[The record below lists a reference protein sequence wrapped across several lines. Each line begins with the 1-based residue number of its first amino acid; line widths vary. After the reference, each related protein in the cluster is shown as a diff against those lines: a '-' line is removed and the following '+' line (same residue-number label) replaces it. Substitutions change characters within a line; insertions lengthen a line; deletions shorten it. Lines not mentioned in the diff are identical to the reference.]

1 MTFSNLAI
9 ALQRSMPPSPNQKKS
24 RKTYCLTIAM
34 PAKLEYNAS
43 KGTSLKRKKP
53 AGGRLKVKINL
64 LCVGITGGLSVGFL
78 LFLMDAPWWS
88 LGVCA
93 IVGLLIGSV
102 LAIGY
107 SGANARLLALIK
119 LLRALPLWDRIAM
132 SIVLVISATAV
143 YIGIRDLPISGAYG
157 LFLGAIVLA
166 QVLFGTKSGLAA
178 ALASQVA
185 VHYFTIPPKNSFAV
199 HSMHDIGILA
209 VFALMALVTW
219 ITIALLSDI
228 ARGKTRRFSRN

>member
-1 MTFSNLAI
+1 
-9 ALQRSMPPSPNQKKS
+9 MPVKF
-24 RKTYCLTIAM
+24 
-34 PAKLEYNAS
+34 EYNVPQRNLS
-43 KGTSLKRKKP
+43 EKKKP

-88 LGVCA
+88 LAACA
-93 IVGLLIGSV
+93 SVGLMVGSL

-107 SGANARLLALIK
+107 SGANARLMAALR
-119 LLRALPLWDRIAM
+119 LLRSLPLWDRIAM

-143 YIGIRDLPISGAYG
+143 YIGLRDLPIYG
-157 LFLGAIVLA
+157 VYCLFLVPIVLA

-178 ALASQVA
+178 ALASQIA
-185 VHYFTIPPKNSFAV
+185 VHYFAMPPKNSFAV
-199 HSMHDIGILA
+199 HSMREVGLLA

-219 ITIALLSDI
+219 GTIVLLSDI
-228 ARGKTRRFSRN
+228 ARGKTRRLSRN

>member
-1 MTFSNLAI
+1 ML
-9 ALQRSMPPSPNQKKS
+9 
-24 RKTYCLTIAM
+24 Y
-34 PAKLEYNAS
+34 
-43 KGTSLKRKKP
+43 KGTSSDKKKP

-88 LGVCA
+88 LAVCA
-93 IVGLLIGSV
+93 SVGLLVGSL

-107 SGANARLLALIK
+107 SGANARWMAVLQ
-119 LLRALPLWDRIAM
+119 LLRSLPLWDRIAM
-132 SIVLVISATAV
+132 SIVLVIAASAL
-143 YIGIRDLPISGAYG
+143 YIGLRELPVYGAFC
-157 LFLGAIVLA
+157 LFLAPIVLA

-178 ALASQVA
+178 ALASQIA
-185 VHYFTIPPKNSFAV
+185 IHYFAIPPKNSFAV
-199 HSMHDIGILA
+199 HSMREMGLLA

-219 ITIALLSDI
+219 VTIVLLSDI

>member
-1 MTFSNLAI
+1 M
-9 ALQRSMPPSPNQKKS
+9 
-24 RKTYCLTIAM
+24 
-34 PAKLEYNAS
+34 
-43 KGTSLKRKKP
+43 
-53 AGGRLKVKINL
+53 KINL
-64 LCVGITGGLSVGFL
+64 LCVGLTGGLSVGFIV
-78 LFLMDAPWWS
+78 FLMGAPWWS
-88 LGVCA
+88 LAACA
-93 IVGLLIGSV
+93 GVGLVVGSL

-132 SIVLVISATAV
+132 SIVLVITATAI
-143 YIGIRDLPISGAYG
+143 YIGLRDLPIYGAFC
-157 LFLGAIVLA
+157 LFLVPIVLA

-185 VHYFTIPPKNSFAV
+185 VHYFTIPPKNSFVV
-199 HSMHDIGILA
+199 HSVRDIGFLA

>member
-1 MTFSNLAI
+1 
-9 ALQRSMPPSPNQKKS
+9 MPVKF
-24 RKTYCLTIAM
+24 
-34 PAKLEYNAS
+34 EYNAS
-43 KGTSLKRKKP
+43 KGTSQIRIKP

-64 LCVGITGGLSVGFL
+64 LCVGMTGGLSVGFL
-78 LFLMDAPWWS
+78 LFLMDAPWWA
-88 LGVCA
+88 LAACA
-93 IVGLLIGSV
+93 SVGLLIGSL

-107 SGANARLLALIK
+107 SGANARLLAVIK

-132 SIVLVISATAV
+132 SIVLVIAATAV
-143 YIGIRDLPISGAYG
+143 YIALRGLPIYGAFS
-157 LFLGAIVLA
+157 LFLVPIVLA

-178 ALASQVA
+178 ALASQIA
-185 VHYFTIPPKNSFAV
+185 VHYFAIPPKNSFAV
-199 HSMHDIGILA
+199 HSMRDIGLLA

>member
-1 MTFSNLAI
+1 MF
-9 ALQRSMPPSPNQKKS
+9 
-24 RKTYCLTIAM
+24 
-34 PAKLEYNAS
+34 S
-43 KGTSLKRKKP
+43 KGTISDKKKP
-53 AGGRLKVKINL
+53 AGGRLKVKLNL
-64 LCVGITGGLSVGFL
+64 LCVGLTGGLSVGLL

-88 LGVCA
+88 LAICA
-93 IVGLLIGSV
+93 SVGLLVGSF

-107 SGANARLLALIK
+107 SGTNARLLGLIR
-119 LLRALPLWDRIAM
+119 LLRGLPLWDRIAM
-132 SIVLVISATAV
+132 SIVLVIAACAI
-143 YIGIRDLPISGAYG
+143 YIGLRNMPVYGAFC
-157 LFLGAIVLA
+157 LFLAPIVLA

-185 VHYFTIPPKNSFAV
+185 IHYFAIPPKNSFAV
-199 HSMHDIGILA
+199 HSVRDIGLLA

>member
-1 MTFSNLAI
+1 MFL
-9 ALQRSMPPSPNQKKS
+9 
-24 RKTYCLTIAM
+24 
-34 PAKLEYNAS
+34 
-43 KGTSLKRKKP
+43 KGTSHIRKKP

-88 LGVCA
+88 LAACA
-93 IVGLLIGSV
+93 SVGLMVGSL

-107 SGANARLLALIK
+107 SGANARLMVALR
-119 LLRALPLWDRIAM
+119 LLRSLPLWDRIAM

-143 YIGIRDLPISGAYG
+143 YIGLRELPIYGAYC
-157 LFLGAIVLA
+157 LFLVPIVLA

-178 ALASQVA
+178 ALASQIA
-185 VHYFTIPPKNSFAV
+185 VHYFAIPPKNSFAV
-199 HSMHDIGILA
+199 HSMREVGLIA

-219 ITIALLSDI
+219 GTIVLLSDI
-228 ARGKTRRFSRN
+228 ARGKTRRLSRN

>member
-1 MTFSNLAI
+1 
-9 ALQRSMPPSPNQKKS
+9 MPVKF
-24 RKTYCLTIAM
+24 
-34 PAKLEYNAS
+34 EYNAS
-43 KGTSLKRKKP
+43 KGTSQIRIKP

-64 LCVGITGGLSVGFL
+64 LCVGLAGGLSVGFL
-78 LFLMDAPWWS
+78 LFLMNAPWWS
-88 LGVCA
+88 LAACA
-93 IVGLLIGSV
+93 SVGLLIGWF

-107 SGANARLLALIK
+107 SGTNVRLLALIK

-143 YIGIRDLPISGAYG
+143 YIGIRDLPIYGAFC
-157 LFLGAIVLA
+157 LFLVSIVLA

-185 VHYFTIPPKNSFAV
+185 VHYFTIPPKNSFVV
-199 HSMHDIGILA
+199 HSMRDIGFLA

>member
-1 MTFSNLAI
+1 MFLK
-9 ALQRSMPPSPNQKKS
+9 R
-24 RKTYCLTIAM
+24 
-34 PAKLEYNAS
+34 
-43 KGTSLKRKKP
+43 TSHKRKKP

-88 LGVCA
+88 LAVCA
-93 IVGLLIGSV
+93 SVGLLVGSL

-107 SGANARLLALIK
+107 SGANARLMAALR
-119 LLRALPLWDRIAM
+119 LLRSLPLWDRIAM

-143 YIGIRDLPISGAYG
+143 YIGLRDLPIYGAYC
-157 LFLGAIVLA
+157 LFLVPIVLA

-178 ALASQVA
+178 ALASQIA
-185 VHYFTIPPKNSFAV
+185 VHYFAVPPKNSFAV
-199 HSMHDIGILA
+199 HSMREVGLLA

-219 ITIALLSDI
+219 GTIVLLSDI
-228 ARGKTRRFSRN
+228 ARGKTRRLSRN

>member
-1 MTFSNLAI
+1 
-9 ALQRSMPPSPNQKKS
+9 MPVE
-24 RKTYCLTIAM
+24 
-34 PAKLEYNAS
+34 LEYNAS
-43 KGTSLKRKKP
+43 KGTSQIRIKP

-64 LCVGITGGLSVGFL
+64 LCVGMTGGLSVGFL
-78 LFLMDAPWWS
+78 LFLMAAPWWS
-88 LGVCA
+88 LAACA
-93 IVGLLIGSV
+93 SVGLLIGSL

-107 SGANARLLALIK
+107 SGANARLLALMK

-132 SIVLVISATAV
+132 SIVLVISATAIYIASRGMPV
-143 YIGIRDLPISGAYG
+143 YGAFC
-157 LFLGAIVLA
+157 LFLVAIVLA

-178 ALASQVA
+178 ALASQIA

-199 HSMHDIGILA
+199 HSVREIGFLA